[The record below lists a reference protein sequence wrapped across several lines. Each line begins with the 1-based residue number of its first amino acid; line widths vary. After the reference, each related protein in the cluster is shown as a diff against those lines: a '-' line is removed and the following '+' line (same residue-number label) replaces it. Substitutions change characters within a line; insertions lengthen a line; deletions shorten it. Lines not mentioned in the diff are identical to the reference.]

1 MKGGVTYRWGLAA
14 LFSVLLEALL
24 WAMTAVLWWAL
35 AEFIPALRFNRPEM
49 AWGLLAGPLALLLFI
64 LDTAWRDRAIK
75 RFASSA
81 TQLRVI
87 PAVSGMRNLTRY
99 ALLRVG
105 LLLAAVALLEPQL
118 GSRPEEVKAKGIDL
132 VLALDVS
139 NSMDCEDLRPSR
151 MVAAKRAMEQ
161 LVDRL
166 GGDRLGIVIFAGDAF
181 VQLPITTD
189 RAAAR
194 LFIRT
199 IGTGS
204 VPNQGTAIGAAIDL
218 ARRAFDTESAAG
230 KAIIVITD
238 GENHE
243 DDAASAAQAAAAAG
257 IVVHTVGM
265 GTPEG
270 GPIPLRRNGQLQ
282 GFRKDRSGTT
292 VVTRLDEALLR
303 RIAQEGNG
311 TFVRATASSTGILE
325 LVDQLKA
332 MEQSDTGTIRYTAH
346 EAQFQWPLGAAM
358 VCFLLYLLLG
368 ERRNPRSAWRT
379 VTA

>member
-243 DDAASAAQAAAAAG
+243 DDAEGAARAAAEAG

-265 GTPEG
+265 GSPQG
-270 GPIPLRRNGQLQ
+270 GPLPVRRNGQLS
-282 GFRKDRSGTT
+282 GYRKDRNGNT
-292 VVTRLDEALLR
+292 VISRLNEEMLK
-303 RIAQEGNG
+303 RIAAAGNG
-311 TFVRATASSTGILE
+311 AYVRATERSAGITE
-325 LVDQLKA
+325 LLGDLRA
-332 MEQSDTGTIRYTAH
+332 MDTREVGSYRYTAH
-346 EAQFQWPLGAAM
+346 EDQYRYPLGAG
-358 VCFLLYLLLG
+358 LLLILIGMLFG
-368 ERRNPRSAWRT
+368 ERRHTKPILQLPS
-379 VTA
+379 